1 MAQLNLTEAKIHF
14 FEMIQKALLGEEMII
29 TDEHRS
35 LVKIVPLS
43 PPGSRREPGSGT
55 GQLLYMA
62 DDFDAPL
69 EDFEEYQ

>member
-1 MAQLNLTEAKIHF
+1 MAQLNLAEAKINF

-29 TDEHRS
+29 TDEHRP

-43 PPGSRREPGSGT
+43 APGSRREPGSGT